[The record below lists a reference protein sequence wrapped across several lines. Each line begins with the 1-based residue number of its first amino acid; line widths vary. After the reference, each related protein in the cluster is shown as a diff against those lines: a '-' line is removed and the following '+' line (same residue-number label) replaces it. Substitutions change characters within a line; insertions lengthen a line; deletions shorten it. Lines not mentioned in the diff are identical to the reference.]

1 MAADDSASS
10 CVRSRAV
17 AWEPRGV
24 PLAPPSWS
32 GVGQA
37 SAFPGCPP
45 VQTLE
50 PQERFRGT
58 NLGSSNAGCMAER
71 GSPRAP
77 STTNDADEADPSAMT
92 NDMTPSEQQQF
103 IATLSKVNANVKL
116 QLFYSEKRVE
126 DLTAALGVD
135 ENQVRNFRTVEK
147 RNVEQSVTIEALAS
161 ELKERD
167 DIIAACSKHIDE
179 LETKCREGSFSSAD
193 EAVALAT
200 SVAAATAESV
210 LRELEHAQLDNGTLM
225 TRAAAAETALVAL
238 RETTVALEADVAA
251 HRSQSAANLRRSI
264 LAVASTQAAE
274 QKIQNLTQKLNT
286 ASCAADEAGADREVA
301 LAREHAVR
309 EELAARERIAAGS
322 LETKVNELML
332 AESSRREEH
341 ARVLTEVRAD
351 VERARAEVDTERRRA
366 EAAKSNRRQ
375 AMDELHLLRD
385 RCEREMAECRASAE
399 RALNDNN
406 TRARILIEEARE
418 RAHRAEHATTSGA
431 DEAVTRARQD
441 AADARA
447 KAEEEIKMVKR
458 RFELDLAGARQR
470 AEKDSEEARRAAFE
484 ARDAHAR
491 EGEARIVAAVAAK
504 ENAESIARSLKA
516 ELVDARSASAETE
529 MALAAAR
536 AREAAAEPVA
546 EMPSPTT
553 ALNRAYADSA
563 EAQMAR
569 LMATARD
576 AEATREE
583 AITELETVTR
593 ALVEERNRCD
603 AAKADAERAR
613 STLAETERALLATE
627 ATLKETKEAHTL
639 VQAPDSA
646 RRETPPESTARAPR
660 FGPSPSVAP
669 ANASVKTKAMWFQM
683 RHAPGFVD
691 DFADSE
697 GDDDDALVTTPSRG
711 ARHETR
717 DDVAATAAA
726 AAAAAQLGRENDALR
741 CRVAN
746 LESRAALAAAA
757 ARTSEEFAESKASS
771 RENAVREES
780 DQVVDAL
787 QSRVD
792 ELEVKLRLAD
802 FASRSNK
809 REATEM
815 ATRRER
821 DAAKS
826 RTPPASPTRTPGASP
841 AVTPPRSPAKSLLA
855 MLTLSED
862 TSGDASR
869 DFETAELRARVAM
882 LECDVAARDR
892 RVETAETDVCRAT
905 KAVQDMSVRAEKRTK
920 ERREAAA
927 AEIAASGAAVAA
939 SRDENVTLRRRVVE
953 LETRV
958 ASGTAASTS
967 ETSLVVSL
975 EKDLADRTTRLALA
989 QSDLRQATASMA
1001 EMTERVSERDARA
1014 RVARV
1019 ARENELVAQ
1028 LQASKTHMKRTAD
1041 AALAREGGLRVE
1053 LAEVKQREAHALAH
1067 LQALE
1072 ASIATVTPP
1081 PLASPASPPRALP
1094 FGTPVG
1100 RTPAT
1105 ENPLRTNI
1113 TPNHDDPES
1122 PAVLKFEAHT
1132 PPPTAP
1138 ASTYHTAAVVQAYP
1152 GSGGETARETAL
1164 LEVSLADARRESA
1177 GLRVELENLARRTAD
1192 ETTARADAAQT
1203 RVRLAETRA
1212 ASAELRAARLESTQ
1226 SAVLK
1231 SALETQ
1237 REKARRETE
1246 TERDDFK
1253 RRLSDAERR
1262 LFEADTRVV
1271 DMQNSLEEAN
1281 GRLARA
1287 EAPNAE
1293 APKREAPPARRSNS
1307 LDKNSRHAEVLS
1319 ALEADLADAEARVE
1333 LLIVTHAAS
1342 TVETKARASAEEK
1355 RFRARIVDAE
1365 DAVAAAVLEKNTAVD
1380 AAALEQRLREQHA
1393 KAKRILSEENVALK
1407 ARLSEAEDKIAD
1419 FGRAETAHRVA
1430 LTRAEARA
1438 RASLDEAMR
1447 ATEASEAELHTLVH
1461 QTKERAAREKAV
1473 MRTRVDEAEA
1483 ARDAAETKLASG
1495 DATRAAW
1502 VATETAKADAFARD
1516 AEARSS
1522 AAESVAN
1529 QSFAAAEASW
1539 RAKLDEARVEATAAT
1554 SALETRL
1561 ALAEDTARARA
1572 EADANAELERLRTQ
1586 MSDLR
1591 SRALSEKARLETK
1604 AFELEEGLCAQEAQW
1619 RARVSETRAKANDA
1633 DAELR
1638 AKLAAAEE
1646 TLAAER
1652 TVARKAK
1659 DAETSL
1665 RRELEEARFLRANDS
1680 RGTQFEE
1687 ALRSLREKLAAALEN
1702 ASVSGN
1708 GFVKALATASA
1719 TESKLRAQ
1727 IVALEIAADDAM
1739 DAANTATEDA
1749 DAMHRDA
1756 LGSSRAHDTE
1766 MAEMQT
1772 RLDAATKDAED
1783 AALGTTVKSGTAQD
1797 GENTIV
1803 ATKDG
1808 ENTNV
1813 EAKGAAL
1820 VSLESLLQ
1828 TSRDRETA
1836 LLGKLTAANVPPKT
1850 PSPEKHVKRLQLELE
1865 SVCETVAAL
1874 RDTIATKPPESSATA
1889 TTLAGLLESAARR
1902 ETQLRTEQTQLLVRV
1917 AELERDSGE
1926 ARFALAAARAP
1937 AEPGTATA
1945 ALAAALEASGAR
1957 EGAALAKL
1965 SAAESRA
1972 SSFAIDAAAATAASE
1987 AVVNA
1992 HADAQTESATRE
2004 SRLEGRLAF
2013 AESRAAELA
2022 AVFEKTR
2029 EEFHAAVAAKKD
2041 LETALLAAR
2050 RQSQDLQAKLS
2061 FTTEELKETTQ
2072 RALGQAAASQTR
2084 IKTAEGD
2091 LVYFKAGAKMAAA
2104 EKQKALEAAEQEVD
2118 TERRV
2123 AEMQRARAE
2132 AAEMSIAGAVAKA
2145 VDDAS
2150 AAAAAAQSDA
2160 VANAVALASASFR
2173 AERDAA
2179 VAAAAETAAEH
2190 EAQAMARFA
2199 EMEQMLDAK
2208 QGDISTAQREVAA
2221 AAERETALRFEL
2233 DEVISHVA
2241 SLEAAARESQTAAM
2255 RAASAL
2261 YDATSRAETAQLALD
2276 VAADREDE
2284 LRALLHHTPRREDV
2298 VAEGRPVA
2306 DLTPSAVDAAPQP
2319 MVTETLAAA
2328 LEAAGIREG
2337 QLGQQLGDLKNELA
2351 AATAA
2356 VDDAAATHADE
2367 RAESAAREALTE
2379 GRLRN
2384 AEARVVDLAD
2394 ALDLARGEARAAFA
2408 AKTDDETACK
2418 AAHTLTAETEARF
2431 GFSVTRAR
2439 EAEAR
2444 ALGREATWK
2453 TRVQTLEGDL
2463 VYFKAGAK
2471 MASVEAIKS
2480 LEAGE
2485 TALEEERN
2493 KLKVAT
2499 ARAETAETALLDA
2512 RSAVAAANETIA
2524 GCRETASTA
2533 ETRLRVAADEAVAVA
2548 AAASSGIEQGLRAE
2562 LAVASASR
2570 LESHSHLA
2578 ALQEDLDAARDA
2590 AARSA
2595 MSADDASRRAEDAA
2609 AELAAVFESK
2619 ASHPEFITSL
2629 ETNTQLERQIARL
2642 ELELSIAQAAASE
2655 AAVVA
2660 ETATAEAE
2668 RRAEETTRAVV
2679 ADAEM
2684 KRAIAES
2691 AARGAIEETAC
2702 AKAALLVAENRASAA
2717 ESVAAHAVSSS
2728 AAANETVAKARFER
2742 AAAARSAAEA
2752 KKNADV
2758 ATARAAAARL
2768 AEQTAK
2774 ACAVSADQEAAS
2786 ALARAHIAEARAKAC
2801 LSRVQREQLRA
2812 CAAETE
2818 TEKLRARALECEAE
2832 TAFAREARREAIDL
2846 ADASRKERMDAD
2858 AREES
2863 LRATFRAA
2871 KSALTGGSTS
2881 GGKPVT
2887 MNPLGVSK
2895 PSAPK
2900 KNTEA
2905 EAPFGLGDAWEA
2917 VPRPIGTLPPPL
2929 TPLEDSDSDDDD
2941 DAYRHSDVT
2950 GGTAGTG
2957 DAEAKTEA
2965 KTARVAKG
2973 PTGRPPLRPKTR
2985 NY

>member
-1 MAADDSASS
+1 M
-10 CVRSRAV
+10 
-17 AWEPRGV
+17 
-24 PLAPPSWS
+24 
-32 GVGQA
+32 GQA

-1152 GSGGETARETAL
+1152 GSGGETAL
-1164 LEVSLADARRESA
+1164 LEDSLADARQESA

-1965 SAAESRA
+1965 SVAESRA

-2408 AKTDDETACK
+2408 AKTDAETACK

-2595 MSADDASRRAEDAA
+2595 MSADDASRRAEAAA

>member
-385 RCEREMAECRASAE
+385 RCDREMAECRASAE

-826 RTPPASPTRTPGASP
+826 RTPPASPMRTPGASP

-882 LECDVAARDR
+882 LESDVAARDR
-892 RVETAETDVCRAT
+892 TVETAETDVRRAT

-1094 FGTPVG
+1094 FGTSVG

-1152 GSGGETARETAL
+1152 GSGGETAL
-1164 LEVSLADARRESA
+1164 LEDSLADARQESA

-1355 RFRARIVDAE
+1355 RFRVRIVDAE
-1365 DAVAAAVLEKNTAVD
+1365 DAAAAAVLEKDTAVD

-1702 ASVSGN
+1702 ASESGN

-1756 LGSSRAHDTE
+1756 LESSRAHDTE

-2233 DEVISHVA
+2233 DEVNSHVA

-2408 AKTDDETACK
+2408 AKTDAETACK

-2595 MSADDASRRAEDAA
+2595 MSADDASRRAEAAA

>member
-1 MAADDSASS
+1 M
-10 CVRSRAV
+10 
-17 AWEPRGV
+17 
-24 PLAPPSWS
+24 
-32 GVGQA
+32 GQA

-385 RCEREMAECRASAE
+385 RCDREMAECRASAE

-1152 GSGGETARETAL
+1152 GSGGETAL
-1164 LEVSLADARRESA
+1164 LEDSLADARQESA

-1756 LGSSRAHDTE
+1756 LESSRAHDTE

-2595 MSADDASRRAEDAA
+2595 MSADDASRRAEAAA

>member
-385 RCEREMAECRASAE
+385 RCDREMAECRASAE

-1152 GSGGETARETAL
+1152 GSGGETAL
-1164 LEVSLADARRESA
+1164 LEDSLADARQESA

-1756 LGSSRAHDTE
+1756 LESSRAHDTE

-2595 MSADDASRRAEDAA
+2595 MSADDASRRAEAAA

>member
-385 RCEREMAECRASAE
+385 RCDREMAECRASAE

-989 QSDLRQATASMA
+989 QSDLRQATASVA
-1001 EMTERVSERDARA
+1001 ELTERVSERDARA

-1152 GSGGETARETAL
+1152 GSGGETAL
-1164 LEVSLADARRESA
+1164 LEDSLADARQESA

-1756 LGSSRAHDTE
+1756 LESSRAHDTE

-1874 RDTIATKPPESSATA
+1874 RDTIATKPPESLATA

-2408 AKTDDETACK
+2408 AKTDAETACK

-2595 MSADDASRRAEDAA
+2595 MSADDASRRAEAAA

>member
-385 RCEREMAECRASAE
+385 RCDREMAECRASAE

-989 QSDLRQATASMA
+989 QSDLRQATASVA
-1001 EMTERVSERDARA
+1001 ELTERVSERDARA

-1152 GSGGETARETAL
+1152 GSGGETAL
-1164 LEVSLADARRESA
+1164 LEDSLADARQESA

-1365 DAVAAAVLEKNTAVD
+1365 DAVAAAVLEKSTAVD

-2595 MSADDASRRAEDAA
+2595 MSADDASRRAEAAA

-2619 ASHPEFITSL
+2619 ASHPEFIASL

-2742 AAAARSAAEA
+2742 AAATRSAAEA

>member
-1 MAADDSASS
+1 M
-10 CVRSRAV
+10 
-17 AWEPRGV
+17 
-24 PLAPPSWS
+24 
-32 GVGQA
+32 GQA

-147 RNVEQSVTIEALAS
+147 RNVEQSVTIEVLAS

-385 RCEREMAECRASAE
+385 RCDREMAECRASAE

-989 QSDLRQATASMA
+989 QSDLRQATASVA
-1001 EMTERVSERDARA
+1001 ELTERVSERDARA

-1152 GSGGETARETAL
+1152 GSGGETAL
-1164 LEVSLADARRESA
+1164 LEDSLADARQESA

-1756 LGSSRAHDTE
+1756 LESSRAHDTE

-2050 RQSQDLQAKLS
+2050 RQSQDLQVKLS

-2408 AKTDDETACK
+2408 AKTDAETACK

-2595 MSADDASRRAEDAA
+2595 MSADDASRRAEAAA

>member
-1 MAADDSASS
+1 
-10 CVRSRAV
+10 
-17 AWEPRGV
+17 
-24 PLAPPSWS
+24 
-32 GVGQA
+32 VGQA

-385 RCEREMAECRASAE
+385 RCDREMAECRASAE

-989 QSDLRQATASMA
+989 QSDLRQATASVA
-1001 EMTERVSERDARA
+1001 ELTERVSERDARA

-1100 RTPAT
+1100 RTPTT

-1152 GSGGETARETAL
+1152 GSGGETAL
-1164 LEVSLADARRESA
+1164 LEDSLADARQESA

-1687 ALRSLREKLAAALEN
+1687 ALRSLREKLAAALEK

-1756 LGSSRAHDTE
+1756 LESSRAHDTE

-2160 VANAVALASASFR
+2160 IANAVALASASFR

-2208 QGDISTAQREVAA
+2208 QGDISTAQRKVAA

-2408 AKTDDETACK
+2408 AKTDAETACK

-2595 MSADDASRRAEDAA
+2595 MSADDASRRAEAAA

>member
-1 MAADDSASS
+1 
-10 CVRSRAV
+10 
-17 AWEPRGV
+17 
-24 PLAPPSWS
+24 
-32 GVGQA
+32 
-37 SAFPGCPP
+37 
-45 VQTLE
+45 
-50 PQERFRGT
+50 
-58 NLGSSNAGCMAER
+58 MAER

-1152 GSGGETARETAL
+1152 GSGGETAL
-1164 LEVSLADARRESA
+1164 LEDSLADARQESA

-2595 MSADDASRRAEDAA
+2595 MSADDASRRAEAAA

-2929 TPLEDSDSDDDD
+2929 TPLEDSDDDDDDDD

>member
-1152 GSGGETARETAL
+1152 GSGGETAL
-1164 LEVSLADARRESA
+1164 LEDSLADARQESA

-1380 AAALEQRLREQHA
+1380 AASLEQRLREQHA

-2595 MSADDASRRAEDAA
+2595 MSADDASRRAEAAA

>member
-989 QSDLRQATASMA
+989 QSDLRQATASVA
-1001 EMTERVSERDARA
+1001 ELTERVSERDARA

-1152 GSGGETARETAL
+1152 GSGGETAL
-1164 LEVSLADARRESA
+1164 LEDSLADARQESA

>member
-1152 GSGGETARETAL
+1152 GSGGETAL
-1164 LEVSLADARRESA
+1164 LEDSLADARQESA

-2022 AVFEKTR
+2022 AAFEKTR

-2595 MSADDASRRAEDAA
+2595 MSADDASRRAEAAA

>member
-1 MAADDSASS
+1 M
-10 CVRSRAV
+10 
-17 AWEPRGV
+17 
-24 PLAPPSWS
+24 
-32 GVGQA
+32 GQA

-1152 GSGGETARETAL
+1152 GSGGETAL
-1164 LEVSLADARRESA
+1164 LEDSLADARQESA

-2595 MSADDASRRAEDAA
+2595 MSADDASRRAEAAA

>member
-1 MAADDSASS
+1 
-10 CVRSRAV
+10 
-17 AWEPRGV
+17 
-24 PLAPPSWS
+24 
-32 GVGQA
+32 VGQA

-385 RCEREMAECRASAE
+385 RCDREMAECRASAE

-1152 GSGGETARETAL
+1152 GSGGETAL
-1164 LEVSLADARRESA
+1164 LEDSLADARQESA

-2595 MSADDASRRAEDAA
+2595 MSADDASRRAEAAA

>member
-385 RCEREMAECRASAE
+385 RCDREMAECRASAE

-989 QSDLRQATASMA
+989 QSDLRQATASVA
-1001 EMTERVSERDARA
+1001 ELTERVSERDARA

-1152 GSGGETARETAL
+1152 GSGGETAL
-1164 LEVSLADARRESA
+1164 LEDSLADARQESA

-1646 TLAAER
+1646 MLAAER
-1652 TVARKAK
+1652 TVAQKAK
-1659 DAETSL
+1659 DSETSL

-1702 ASVSGN
+1702 ASESGN

-1756 LGSSRAHDTE
+1756 LESSRAHDTE

-2408 AKTDDETACK
+2408 AKTDAETACK

-2595 MSADDASRRAEDAA
+2595 MSADDASRRAEAAA

-2774 ACAVSADQEAAS
+2774 ACVVSADQEASS

-2929 TPLEDSDSDDDD
+2929 TPLEDSDDDDDDDD

>member
-757 ARTSEEFAESKASS
+757 ARTSEEFAESNASS

-1152 GSGGETARETAL
+1152 GSGGETAL
-1164 LEVSLADARRESA
+1164 LEDSLADARQESA

-2595 MSADDASRRAEDAA
+2595 MSADDASRRAEAAA

-2846 ADASRKERMDAD
+2846 ADASRKERMDAE

>member
-1 MAADDSASS
+1 M
-10 CVRSRAV
+10 
-17 AWEPRGV
+17 
-24 PLAPPSWS
+24 
-32 GVGQA
+32 GQA

-1152 GSGGETARETAL
+1152 GSGGETAL
-1164 LEVSLADARRESA
+1164 LEDSLADARQESA

-1756 LGSSRAHDTE
+1756 LESSRAHDTE

-2408 AKTDDETACK
+2408 AKTDAETACK

-2595 MSADDASRRAEDAA
+2595 MSADDASRRAEAAA

>member
-1152 GSGGETARETAL
+1152 GSGGETAL
-1164 LEVSLADARRESA
+1164 LEDSLADARQESA

-2619 ASHPEFITSL
+2619 ASHPEFIASL

>member
-1 MAADDSASS
+1 M
-10 CVRSRAV
+10 
-17 AWEPRGV
+17 
-24 PLAPPSWS
+24 
-32 GVGQA
+32 GQA

-726 AAAAAQLGRENDALR
+726 AAQLGRENDALR

-1152 GSGGETARETAL
+1152 GSGGETAL
-1164 LEVSLADARRESA
+1164 LEDSLADARQESA

-2595 MSADDASRRAEDAA
+2595 MSADDASRRAEAAA

>member
-1152 GSGGETARETAL
+1152 GSGGETAL
-1164 LEVSLADARRESA
+1164 LEDSLADARQESA

-1756 LGSSRAHDTE
+1756 LESSRAHDTE

-2595 MSADDASRRAEDAA
+2595 MSADDASRRAEAAA

>member
-1 MAADDSASS
+1 
-10 CVRSRAV
+10 
-17 AWEPRGV
+17 
-24 PLAPPSWS
+24 
-32 GVGQA
+32 
-37 SAFPGCPP
+37 
-45 VQTLE
+45 
-50 PQERFRGT
+50 
-58 NLGSSNAGCMAER
+58 MAER

-179 LETKCREGSFSSAD
+179 LETKCREGWFSSAD

-385 RCEREMAECRASAE
+385 RCDREMAECRASAE

-1152 GSGGETARETAL
+1152 GSGGETAL
-1164 LEVSLADARRESA
+1164 LEDSLADARQESA

-1687 ALRSLREKLAAALEN
+1687 ALRSLREKLAAALEK

-2595 MSADDASRRAEDAA
+2595 MSADDASRRAEAAA

>member
-1 MAADDSASS
+1 
-10 CVRSRAV
+10 
-17 AWEPRGV
+17 
-24 PLAPPSWS
+24 
-32 GVGQA
+32 VGQA

-1152 GSGGETARETAL
+1152 GSGGETAL
-1164 LEVSLADARRESA
+1164 LEDSLADARQEFA

-1756 LGSSRAHDTE
+1756 LESSRAHDTE

-2595 MSADDASRRAEDAA
+2595 MSADDASRRAEAAA

>member
-286 ASCAADEAGADREVA
+286 ASYAADEAGADREVA

-1152 GSGGETARETAL
+1152 GSGGETAL
-1164 LEVSLADARRESA
+1164 LEDSLADARQESA

-2595 MSADDASRRAEDAA
+2595 MSADDASRRAEAAA

>member
-385 RCEREMAECRASAE
+385 RCDREMAECRASAE

-892 RVETAETDVCRAT
+892 KVETAETDVCRAT

-939 SRDENVTLRRRVVE
+939 SRDENVKLRRRVVE

-989 QSDLRQATASMA
+989 QSDLRQATASVA
-1001 EMTERVSERDARA
+1001 ELTERVSERDARA

-1152 GSGGETARETAL
+1152 GSGGETAL
-1164 LEVSLADARRESA
+1164 LEDSLADARQESA

-1365 DAVAAAVLEKNTAVD
+1365 DAVAAAVLEKSTAVD

-1756 LGSSRAHDTE
+1756 LESSRAHDTE

-2072 RALGQAAASQTR
+2072 RALGQAASSQTR

-2233 DEVISHVA
+2233 DEVNSHVA

-2284 LRALLHHTPRREDV
+2284 LRALLHHTSRREDV

-2408 AKTDDETACK
+2408 AKTDAETACK

-2595 MSADDASRRAEDAA
+2595 MSADDASRRAEAAA

-2742 AAAARSAAEA
+2742 AAAERSAAEA

>member
-1 MAADDSASS
+1 M
-10 CVRSRAV
+10 
-17 AWEPRGV
+17 
-24 PLAPPSWS
+24 
-32 GVGQA
+32 GQA

-385 RCEREMAECRASAE
+385 RCDREMAECRASAE

-989 QSDLRQATASMA
+989 QSDLRQATASVA
-1001 EMTERVSERDARA
+1001 ELTERVSERDARA

-1100 RTPAT
+1100 RTPTT

-1152 GSGGETARETAL
+1152 GSGGETAL
-1164 LEVSLADARRESA
+1164 LEDSLADARQESA

-1687 ALRSLREKLAAALEN
+1687 ALRSLREKLAAALEK

-1756 LGSSRAHDTE
+1756 LESSRAHDTE

-2160 VANAVALASASFR
+2160 IANAVALASASFR

-2208 QGDISTAQREVAA
+2208 QGDISTAQRKVAA

-2408 AKTDDETACK
+2408 AKTDAETACK

-2595 MSADDASRRAEDAA
+2595 MSADDASRRAEAAA

>member
-385 RCEREMAECRASAE
+385 RCDREMAECRASAE

-892 RVETAETDVCRAT
+892 KVETAETDVCRAT

-989 QSDLRQATASMA
+989 QSDLRQATASVA
-1001 EMTERVSERDARA
+1001 ELTERVSERDARA

-1152 GSGGETARETAL
+1152 GSGGETAL
-1164 LEVSLADARRESA
+1164 LEDSLADARQESA

-1365 DAVAAAVLEKNTAVD
+1365 DAVAAAVLEKSTAVD

-1756 LGSSRAHDTE
+1756 LESSRAHDTE

-2284 LRALLHHTPRREDV
+2284 LRALLHHTSRREDV

-2408 AKTDDETACK
+2408 AKTDAETACK

-2595 MSADDASRRAEDAA
+2595 MSADDASRRAEAAA

-2742 AAAARSAAEA
+2742 AAAERSAAEA

>member
-1 MAADDSASS
+1 M
-10 CVRSRAV
+10 
-17 AWEPRGV
+17 
-24 PLAPPSWS
+24 
-32 GVGQA
+32 GQA

-726 AAAAAQLGRENDALR
+726 AAQLGRENDALR

-1152 GSGGETARETAL
+1152 GSGGETAL
-1164 LEVSLADARRESA
+1164 LEDSLADARQESA

-1756 LGSSRAHDTE
+1756 LESSRAHDTE

-2595 MSADDASRRAEDAA
+2595 MSADDASRRAEAAA

>member
-1 MAADDSASS
+1 
-10 CVRSRAV
+10 
-17 AWEPRGV
+17 
-24 PLAPPSWS
+24 
-32 GVGQA
+32 VGQA

-1152 GSGGETARETAL
+1152 GSGGETAL
-1164 LEVSLADARRESA
+1164 LEDSLADARQESA

-1529 QSFAAAEASW
+1529 QSVAAADASW
-1539 RAKLDEARVEATAAT
+1539 RAKLDAARVEATAAT

-2595 MSADDASRRAEDAA
+2595 MSADDASRRAEAAA

>member
-385 RCEREMAECRASAE
+385 RCDREMAECRASAE

-989 QSDLRQATASMA
+989 QSDLRQATASVA
-1001 EMTERVSERDARA
+1001 ELTERVSERDARA

-1152 GSGGETARETAL
+1152 GSGGETAL
-1164 LEVSLADARRESA
+1164 LEDSLADARQESA

-1756 LGSSRAHDTE
+1756 LESSRAHDTE

-2179 VAAAAETAAEH
+2179 IAAAAETAAEH

-2351 AATAA
+2351 ATTAA

-2408 AKTDDETACK
+2408 AKTDAETACK

-2595 MSADDASRRAEDAA
+2595 MSADDASRRAEAAA

>member
-1100 RTPAT
+1100 RTPTT

-1152 GSGGETARETAL
+1152 GSGGETAL
-1164 LEVSLADARRESA
+1164 LEDSLADARQESA

-2595 MSADDASRRAEDAA
+2595 MSADDASRRAEAAA

>member
-1152 GSGGETARETAL
+1152 GSGGETAL
-1164 LEVSLADARRESA
+1164 LEDSLADARQESA

-2595 MSADDASRRAEDAA
+2595 MSADDASRRAEAAA

>member
-147 RNVEQSVTIEALAS
+147 RNVEQSVKIEALAS

-385 RCEREMAECRASAE
+385 RCDREMAECRASAE

-989 QSDLRQATASMA
+989 QSDLRQATASVA
-1001 EMTERVSERDARA
+1001 ELTERVSERDARA

-1100 RTPAT
+1100 RTPTT

-1152 GSGGETARETAL
+1152 GSGGETAL
-1164 LEVSLADARRESA
+1164 LEDSLADARQESA

-1702 ASVSGN
+1702 ASESGN

-1756 LGSSRAHDTE
+1756 LESSRAHDTE

-2351 AATAA
+2351 ATTAA

-2595 MSADDASRRAEDAA
+2595 MSADDASRRAEAAA

>member
-1 MAADDSASS
+1 M
-10 CVRSRAV
+10 
-17 AWEPRGV
+17 
-24 PLAPPSWS
+24 
-32 GVGQA
+32 GQA

-1100 RTPAT
+1100 RTPTT

-1152 GSGGETARETAL
+1152 GSGGETAL
-1164 LEVSLADARRESA
+1164 LEDSLADARQESA

-1365 DAVAAAVLEKNTAVD
+1365 DAAAAAVLEKDTAVD

-1756 LGSSRAHDTE
+1756 LESSRAHDTE

-2179 VAAAAETAAEH
+2179 IAAAAETAAEH

>member
-1 MAADDSASS
+1 M
-10 CVRSRAV
+10 
-17 AWEPRGV
+17 
-24 PLAPPSWS
+24 
-32 GVGQA
+32 GQA

-989 QSDLRQATASMA
+989 QSDLRQATASVA
-1001 EMTERVSERDARA
+1001 ELTERVSERDARA

-1152 GSGGETARETAL
+1152 GSGGETAL
-1164 LEVSLADARRESA
+1164 LEDSLADARQESA

-1756 LGSSRAHDTE
+1756 LESSRAHDTE

-2595 MSADDASRRAEDAA
+2595 MSADDASRRAEAAA

>member
-1152 GSGGETARETAL
+1152 GSGGETAL
-1164 LEVSLADARRESA
+1164 LEDSLADARQESA

>member
-1 MAADDSASS
+1 
-10 CVRSRAV
+10 
-17 AWEPRGV
+17 
-24 PLAPPSWS
+24 
-32 GVGQA
+32 
-37 SAFPGCPP
+37 
-45 VQTLE
+45 
-50 PQERFRGT
+50 
-58 NLGSSNAGCMAER
+58 MAER

-385 RCEREMAECRASAE
+385 RCDREMAECRASAE

-1152 GSGGETARETAL
+1152 GSGGETAL
-1164 LEVSLADARRESA
+1164 LEDSLADARQEFA

-1380 AAALEQRLREQHA
+1380 AASLEQRLREQHA

-1591 SRALSEKARLETK
+1591 SRASSEKARLETK

-1702 ASVSGN
+1702 ASESGN

-1756 LGSSRAHDTE
+1756 LESSRAHDTE

-1797 GENTIV
+1797 GENTIA

-1889 TTLAGLLESAARR
+1889 TTLAGLLGSAARR
-1902 ETQLRTEQTQLLVRV
+1902 ETQLRTGQTQLLVRV

-2408 AKTDDETACK
+2408 AKTDAETACK
-2418 AAHTLTAETEARF
+2418 VAHTLTAETEARF

-2595 MSADDASRRAEDAA
+2595 MSADDASRRAEAAA

-2929 TPLEDSDSDDDD
+2929 TPLEDSDSDSDD

>member
-147 RNVEQSVTIEALAS
+147 RNVEQSVTIEVLAS

-385 RCEREMAECRASAE
+385 RCDREMAECRASAE

-406 TRARILIEEARE
+406 MRARILIEEARE

-989 QSDLRQATASMA
+989 QSDLRQATASVA
-1001 EMTERVSERDARA
+1001 ELTERVSERDARA

-1152 GSGGETARETAL
+1152 GSGGETAL
-1164 LEVSLADARRESA
+1164 LEDSLADARQESA

-1319 ALEADLADAEARVE
+1319 ALEADLGDAEARVE

-1665 RRELEEARFLRANDS
+1665 RQELEEARFLRANDS

-1727 IVALEIAADDAM
+1727 IVALEIAVDDAM

-1756 LGSSRAHDTE
+1756 LESSRAHDTE

-1874 RDTIATKPPESSATA
+1874 RDTIATKPPESLATA

-2284 LRALLHHTPRREDV
+2284 LRALLYHTPRREDV

-2351 AATAA
+2351 ATTAA

-2408 AKTDDETACK
+2408 AKTDAETACK

-2595 MSADDASRRAEDAA
+2595 MSADDASRRAEAAA

-2742 AAAARSAAEA
+2742 AAAERSAAEA

>member
-385 RCEREMAECRASAE
+385 RCDREMAECRASAE

-1152 GSGGETARETAL
+1152 GSGGETAL
-1164 LEVSLADARRESA
+1164 LEDSLADARQESA

-1380 AAALEQRLREQHA
+1380 AASLEQRLREQHA

-1756 LGSSRAHDTE
+1756 LESSRAHDTE

-2408 AKTDDETACK
+2408 AKTDAETACK

-2595 MSADDASRRAEDAA
+2595 MSADDASRRAEAAA

>member
-989 QSDLRQATASMA
+989 QSDLRQATASVA
-1001 EMTERVSERDARA
+1001 ELTERVSERDARA

-1152 GSGGETARETAL
+1152 GSGGETAL
-1164 LEVSLADARRESA
+1164 LEDSLADARQESA

-1756 LGSSRAHDTE
+1756 LESSRAHDTE

-2595 MSADDASRRAEDAA
+2595 MSADDASRRAEAAA